1 MVNRDHIAP
10 GYALNHG
17 EVNLV
22 YPDLLSV
29 DTEHGGPHSSIVR
42 EDEATDPVESPP
54 VSYHSRRQRSER

>member
-1 MVNRDHIAP
+1 MVNQYHTAP
-10 GYALNHG
+10 GYALDHG
-17 EVNLV
+17 EVSLV

-54 VSYHSRRQRSER
+54 IRNHSLRQ